1 MEVTKYLEAGYE
13 PALIGMSL
21 SFKDRAVPLDAWL
34 STLDLEHYHKVLTK
48 NAFRDGGHNKFLEHL
63 IVWLDIEAPRYWWSE
78 FDTYRPGVSKQ
89 SESTMHTLD
98 RRDITLDDL
107 DIPPDAWGWV
117 IDCYKDS
124 MYAFNDAND
133 KDAPLQVL
141 KGLVPESYK
150 QRREVVLSYKTLRS
164 MFLQRKKHR
173 LPEWRV
179 FINSVKS
186 LVDYPE
192 FLPHV

>member
-21 SFKDRAVPLDAWL
+21 SFKDRAVPLDDWS
-34 STLDLEHYHKVLTK
+34 STLDREHYHKVLIK
-48 NAFRDGGHNKFLEHL
+48 NAPRDGGHNKFLEHL

-89 SESTMHTLD
+89 SESTIHTLN

-107 DIPPDAWGWV
+107 DIPPDVGDWSLNY
-117 IDCYKDS
+117 YKEIAYNFS
-124 MYAFNDAND
+124 DARYNNTT
-133 KDAPLQVL
+133 LQVL

-164 MFLQRKKHR
+164 IFLQRKNHR